1 MSSPSPVEATP
12 DGQPRTATGPGTGT
26 QSAPTRHAGGPSS
39 AHGGL
44 GGAVTALLALQEA
57 DAAEV
62 AGRLHDGI
70 AQSLTGLLLVA
81 DGLTGPDPGTAE
93 GGGLAL
99 ITEGLR
105 AAREELAEVGRHLL
119 RPTRHPTRPD
129 LAIRTDLVVG
139 RHPVPPPAPDAPDVT
154 ASGAATALAR
164 MVVHHALLA
173 LAGTVQVVSV
183 RAGGE
188 DRLVVV
194 VAVADAAGRDDP
206 RLQALVDL
214 VHGCGGQL
222 TVRRDEAAV
231 EVVATLPADLHMPG
245 TGGGDEG

>member
-12 DGQPRTATGPGTGT
+12 DGQPRTA
-26 QSAPTRHAGGPSS
+26 
-39 AHGGL
+39 L
-44 GGAVTALLALQEA
+44 GSAVTALLALQEA

-81 DGLTGPDPGTAE
+81 DGLIGPDPGTAE

-129 LAIRTDLVVG
+129 LAIRTDLAVG
-139 RHPVPPPAPDAPDVT
+139 RHPVPSTAPDATDVT
-154 ASGAATALAR
+154 ASGAATTLAR

-173 LAGTVQVVSV
+173 LAGTVRVVSV
-183 RAGGE
+183 RADGQ

-194 VAVADAAGRDDP
+194 VAVADATADRDDR
-206 RLQALVDL
+206 RLPALADL

-245 TGGGDEG
+245 TGGGDGG